1 MPIEGIRSSSAFL
14 RPFMTKMEVVSNNLA
29 NINSVGFKRGR
40 LFIEILSNIQ
50 PVAPDD
56 QNGEFFPD
64 VKLTEKA
71 DFSQGTL
78 EQTNNPF
85 DLAIDGPGFFEV
97 QTPEGIR
104 YTRAGNF
111 TLTSDGEIV
120 TRSGYPVIG
129 DNGGSIMLPNFH
141 NLQKEDIAINNLGE
155 IFVENISAGKLKMVT
170 FDDFEALEKVG
181 AALFK
186 EKENAVVSE
195 VDEDKTF
202 VRQGFLEGSNVDG
215 IEEMIQMIEVTR
227 LFETG
232 QKMMQTHDDSL
243 TRSLEVGRMS

>member
-14 RPFMTKMEVVSNNLA
+14 RPLMTKMEIVSNNLA

-40 LFIEILSNIQ
+40 LFVEVLSNIQ
-50 PVAPDD
+50 PVAPDGD
-56 QNGEFFPD
+56 TGEFFPD

-71 DFSQGTL
+71 DFAQGTL
-78 EQTNNPF
+78 EQTSNPF
-85 DLAIDGPGFFEV
+85 DLAIDGPGFFAV
-97 QTPEGIR
+97 QTQEGTR

-111 TLTSDGEIV
+111 TLTADGEIV

-129 DNGGSIMLPNFH
+129 DNSGSIILPNFH

-155 IFVENISAGKLKMVT
+155 VFVENISVGKLKMVT
-170 FDDFEALEKVG
+170 FENFESLEKVG

-186 EKENAVVSE
+186 EKEDAVVTDL
-195 VDEDKTF
+195 DEDKTF